1 MEGWRSV
8 EELIGWGFAHA
19 RVVMANE
26 AHNGLTRCVR
36 TREVGVRMIRAAHE
50 AGVRR
55 LAMEALRWPA
65 EDTPG
70 PIVTM
75 PPGPGGYLAQP
86 DMRRLIATAL
96 ELGWSLW
103 AYEAVMEITAQT
115 DQARLLTMEFT
126 NWREREQAENLCRV
140 LAAAPAEPLLV
151 WCGNGH
157 ASKIRAGEWVPMGW
171 HFRALSGTDPFVI
184 DQTVSVAW
192 EGRTQ
197 PDVQALLA
205 DLADTLAAH
214 GGSAGV
220 LHDQAPEPLNSLSG
234 VDAVVI
240 STDNALT

>member
-1 MEGWRSV
+1 
-8 EELIGWGFAHA
+8 
-19 RVVMANE
+19 
-26 AHNGLTRCVR
+26 
-36 TREVGVRMIRAAHE
+36 
-50 AGVRR
+50 
-55 LAMEALRWPA
+55 
-65 EDTPG
+65 
-70 PIVTM
+70 
-75 PPGPGGYLAQP
+75 
-86 DMRRLIATAL
+86 
-96 ELGWSLW
+96 
-103 AYEAVMEITAQT
+103 
-115 DQARLLTMEFT
+115 
-126 NWREREQAENLCRV
+126 
-140 LAAAPAEPLLV
+140 
-151 WCGNGH
+151 
-157 ASKIRAGEWVPMGW
+157 MGW